1 MTRSVIWI
9 STEMNFN
16 LKCIVLACSIW
27 VFFFHHAAIMLPN
40 NKKQGR
46 IMKKLCTF
54 FFAQSRNRQWEQR
67 LGLEICLGWDGVGR
81 SLGRGWLVLLGLEAA
96 RPGSPNAAADISPL
110 TPHHN
115 IQHSNTLQTQVK
127 TQIHEYTK
135 VILLIESNWRCCRQT
150 LHFQI
155 HCHSYKEEESAA
167 KEQTLVYNS
176 GEI

>member
-1 MTRSVIWI
+1 MTRSVGWI
-9 STEMNFN
+9 STEMRLD

-27 VFFFHHAAIMLPN
+27 VFSFIML
-40 NKKQGR
+40 
-46 IMKKLCTF
+46 
-54 FFAQSRNRQWEQR
+54 QSCCQTIKSRGEKWKSCVLSFLPRVGIGSENRD
-67 LGLEICLGWDGVGR
+67 LGWKFVLVGMAW
-81 SLGRGWLVLLGLEAA
+81 GDHWAGGWLVLVGLEAA

-115 IQHSNTLQTQVK
+115 IQHSNTPQTQVK

-155 HCHSYKEEESAA
+155 HCHSYKEEESPA
-167 KEQTLVYNS
+167 EGQTLGYNS